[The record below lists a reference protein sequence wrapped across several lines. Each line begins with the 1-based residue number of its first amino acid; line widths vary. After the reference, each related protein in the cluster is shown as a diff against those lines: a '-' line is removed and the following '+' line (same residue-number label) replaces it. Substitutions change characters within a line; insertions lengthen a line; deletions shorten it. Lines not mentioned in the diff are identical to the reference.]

1 MKFIHIH
8 DICFRIS
15 ETKSRSEKLRSDERT
30 RYRTMNYLPPILYH
44 RFAVPLPYTPTLA
57 LQHKLHQ
64 YQLSRRRESQNHPDL
79 LLLLEHRPVY
89 TGGRRQKSEEL
100 EEERKRLEGLG
111 ADWVATDRG
120 GQTTY
125 HGPGQITGYPLLDL
139 GRMGVCYLARVVDRV
154 K

>member
-1 MKFIHIH
+1 M
-8 DICFRIS
+8 S
-15 ETKSRSEKLRSDERT
+15 S
-30 RYRTMNYLPPILYH
+30 LPPILYR
-44 RFAVPLPYTPTLA
+44 RFACPLPYAQTLA
-57 LQHKLHQ
+57 LQHKLHE
-64 YQLSRRRESQNHPDL
+64 YQLSRRRASQDHPDL

-89 TGGRRQKSEEL
+89 TGGRRQKTEEL

-139 GRMGVCYLARVVDRV
+139 GRMGVRCFFHDVANSLKRFVFAPRCRYGTIFASCRRRS
-154 K
+154 